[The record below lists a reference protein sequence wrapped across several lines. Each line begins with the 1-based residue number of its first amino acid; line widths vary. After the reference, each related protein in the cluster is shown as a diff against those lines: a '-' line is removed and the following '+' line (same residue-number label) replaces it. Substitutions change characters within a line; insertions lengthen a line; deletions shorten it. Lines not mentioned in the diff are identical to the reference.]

1 MVTRLL
7 VSLLCTRDL
16 KPANLMVGGHHVET
30 PAQRKLLVLEL
41 GAVKLAD
48 FGLSKSLKL
57 GKAEVDTST
66 GSNTSKD
73 DSNGQAAASGV
84 ADSASSKRKGDTYK
98 LTGETGSYRYMAPE
112 VFRHDLYNHKVDQYA
127 FAMIAY
133 QLFEGVAPFA
143 TLNPIQAARCATTDH
158 LRPAWGT
165 KNRWG
170 QEVPQE
176 VKDLIARCW
185 DAKYDT
191 RPEMTE
197 VITALEAV
205 LEKLP
210 TDARGGGGSDDACC
224 TIQ

>member
-1 MVTRLL
+1 
-7 VSLLCTRDL
+7 
-16 KPANLMVGGHHVET
+16 MVGGHHVET
-30 PAQRKLLVLEL
+30 PAQRKLLVQEL
-41 GAVKLAD
+41 GTVKLAD

-57 GKAEVDTST
+57 GRSEVDAST
-66 GSNTSKD
+66 GSNASGHGKD
-73 DSNGQAAASGV
+73 AGSAAVNGQATPSGPPSSVSGVRV
-84 ADSASSKRKGDTYK
+84 ADSASSKRKVDSYK

-143 TLNPIQAARCATTDH
+143 ALNPIQAARCATNDH
-158 LRPAWGT
+158 LRPTWGA

-170 QEVPQE
+170 HEVPQD

-185 DAKYDT
+185 DAKYEM

-210 TDARGGGGSDDACC
+210 PEARGSGGGAGDSPCC
-224 TIQ
+224 SIQ